1 MILLL
6 RAYDLYGET
15 LLTERVSLSEGQ
27 LRLFF
32 QRTILEDD
40 RRLSYYNIGNH
51 SIIMVVER
59 PRGGARTRCTA
70 LLKVNPPALLDE
82 VDSENSESSSSENSN
97 TSEVDSDTSEEDLD
111 LSEEE

>member
-1 MILLL
+1 MDQIFIFMILLL

-15 LLTERVSLSEGQ
+15 ILTERVGLSEGQ

-70 LLKVNPPALLDE
+70 L
-82 VDSENSESSSSENSN
+82 
-97 TSEVDSDTSEEDLD
+97 
-111 LSEEE
+111 